1 MSKFMITMEQ
11 KLVKDGLTETTA
23 TQYVKRLMRLNRNKP
38 FTSLVFIRKPKDIMV
53 YLKDEKF
60 SPSSME
66 SYLAMIISIL
76 KRNPSKQN
84 DIARKEY
91 EEILDKPDE
100 YFTKRE
106 RGVKTDNQ
114 KKGWIEKEV
123 FNKYIEEAK
132 EKGLTA
138 SRKKTTFTTKD
149 YNDIL
154 NYFIVSL
161 YTLLPPRR
169 NRDFQLMKIN
179 ADEGN
184 SYDTE
189 KKMFLFRDY
198 KTSGTYG
205 EQKIDLS
212 EYPDFLKV
220 MKIYMKRRPTDN
232 NYLLVE
238 HDGSHFK
245 LVNTMTRK
253 LNKIFGGNKVGSTAI
268 RSMYLTTKYGGEQ
281 NEEMKKDAHDLGH
294 SIATQQTQYVKT
306 E

>member
-169 NRDFQLMKIN
+169 NKDYQLMKI
-179 ADEGN
+179 DTEEGN
-184 SYDTE
+184 RYDT
-189 KKMFLFRDY
+189 KSKCFYFSDY

-205 EQKIDLS
+205 EQKIDLN

-220 MKIYMKRRPTDN
+220 MKIYLKRRPNDN
-232 NYLLVE
+232 DYLLVE

>member
-1 MSKFMITMEQ
+1 MITMEQ

-169 NRDFQLMKIN
+169 NKDYQLMKI
-179 ADEGN
+179 DTEEGN
-184 SYDTE
+184 RYDT
-189 KKMFLFRDY
+189 KSKCFYFSDY

-205 EQKIDLS
+205 EQKIDLN

-220 MKIYMKRRPTDN
+220 MKIYLKRRPNDN
-232 NYLLVE
+232 DYLLVE